1 MFNGKVIIITGGSS
15 GIGKALAF
23 ELGRMGGSIVITG
36 RREKEL
42 FDVAHALQME
52 KIKVLALV
60 SDVSIQSSTNE
71 VVQLTLEKF
80 GRIDVL
86 INNAGMSMRAMFD
99 QVDIDATI
107 RRLMDVNFMGA
118 VYMTQAALPYIK
130 KTKGSIVGI
139 SSIAGFR
146 GLPVRTGYSASKFA
160 LNGFLEAL
168 RTEVMPLGIHV
179 LTACPGFTAS
189 NIRFTALNSQGGTTG
204 STVRDEGNMMTS
216 EEVAAHIAKAIIQ
229 RKRTLVL
236 TAEGKLTA
244 FLNKFFPKLTDKLVI
259 RALAKEKDS
268 PLQEL
273 VKEL

>member
-107 RRLMDVNFMGA
+107 RRLMDVNFWGT
-118 VYMTQAALPYIK
+118 VYTTKAALPYIIER
-130 KTKGSIVGI
+130 KGSIAGI
-139 SSIAGFR
+139 SSIVGNR
-146 GLPVRTGYSASKFA
+146 GIPGRSAYSASKFA
-160 LNGFLEAL
+160 MQGWLEAL
-168 RTEVMPLGIHV
+168 RVEMFHHGVNV
-179 LTACPGFTAS
+179 LWISPGFIAT
-189 NIRFTALNSQGGTTG
+189 NIRSVALN
-204 STVRDEGNMMTS
+204 
-216 EEVAAHIAKAIIQ
+216 
-229 RKRTLVL
+229 
-236 TAEGKLTA
+236 AEGKPIGETPMDESKLMSPEECATHILTA
-244 FLNKFFPKLTDKLVI
+244 IQKRKRSVVLTVTGKATVWVSKYLPGIADKYIHKFFFQEGKLIK
-259 RALAKEKDS
+259 
-268 PLQEL
+268 
-273 VKEL
+273 